1 MALLEEQNTTREPD
15 LVPVQALPNLCEVV
29 NGQYRIVSQ
38 PPVIVPAR
46 DLLDTFGLSPDEVM
60 PMIHDQLSAYRA
72 TLQYDR
78 RLLLEKFQVV
88 DAACKVVGS
97 VASASPNARRAL
109 VSGS

>member
-1 MALLEEQNTTREPD
+1 
-15 LVPVQALPNLCEVV
+15 VV